1 MSKIE
6 LDEFHGMGEAKKKGS
21 MKSQSSSVSETVP
34 KKGLRTGK
42 YTTARTVRTFQT
54 DVEP

>member
-1 MSKIE
+1 LSKIE

-21 MKSQSSSVSETVP
+21 MKSQSSSVSGTVP